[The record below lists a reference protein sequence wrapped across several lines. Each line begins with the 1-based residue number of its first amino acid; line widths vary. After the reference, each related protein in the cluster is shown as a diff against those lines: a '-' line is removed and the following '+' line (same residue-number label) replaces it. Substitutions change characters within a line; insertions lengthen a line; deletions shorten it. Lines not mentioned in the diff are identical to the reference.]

1 MKLIL
6 SDSFCSYGWQN
17 IGEYLTLKSRR
28 SPRLNVLR
36 IMNRNNH
43 LEAYVSSQSINSDV
57 IITCI
62 DAFFFTVDKPTVIV
76 VDQLS
81 IHTSDSI
88 LIKLKNG
95 KNVVLPS
102 LNYLF
107 TPVEFRFCGGLLS
120 IND

>member
-1 MKLIL
+1 MAKH
-6 SDSFCSYGWQN
+6 WR
-17 IGEYLTLKSRR
+17 YLTLKSRR
-28 SPRLNVLR
+28 SSSKCLR
-36 IMNRNNH
+36 NMNRNNH

-62 DAFFFTVDKPTVIV
+62 DAFFTVDKPTVIV

-81 IHTSDSI
+81 TSDSI

-102 LNYLF
+102 LNYPLF
-107 TPVEFRFCGGLLS
+107 TPVEF
-120 IND
+120 N